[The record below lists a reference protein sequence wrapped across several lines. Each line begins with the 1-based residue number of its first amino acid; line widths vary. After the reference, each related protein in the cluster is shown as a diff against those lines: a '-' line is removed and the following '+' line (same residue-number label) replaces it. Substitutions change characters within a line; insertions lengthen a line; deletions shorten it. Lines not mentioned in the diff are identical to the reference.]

1 MYIKSDRSVVQVEKN
16 CIFDLQTLTMT
27 VKYLA
32 ISFIALSVSFVSC
45 NGRTEDQKNQ
55 ESNNVVDTTISKT
68 DSLAVATEDD
78 EVTYNLPSALQI
90 AYVFKKSGAGFIPT
104 LLNDDANFNKYN
116 TSNYKRAT
124 NFGIYSADLA
134 YCLFNKKYQESK
146 EYLKACKD
154 IGTHLGLNQ
163 AFESDNMAQRF
174 DKNIAN
180 EDSVVKIVSNVQL
193 KTDMMFEQNKQKH
206 ITVIAFAGAWTESM
220 YIAIEVYAKDKNKKV
235 LASLL
240 EQLLL
245 SETIIKA
252 LKSYQNSEPE
262 IPTLITSI
270 EIINS
275 QFNSIAAVK
284 AAMEK
289 EEELN
294 FNAMSVTDNELTKI
308 TESVKTLRA
317 SMVD

>member
-1 MYIKSDRSVVQVEKN
+1 
-16 CIFDLQTLTMT
+16 MT
-27 VKYLA
+27 VKFLA
-32 ISFIALSVSFVSC
+32 IPFFALSMALVSC
-45 NGRTEDQKNQ
+45 GGNTDEQKNQ
-55 ESNNVVDTTISKT
+55 ESIDGL
-68 DSLAVATEDD
+68 DSVSATPDSALVAEDN
-78 EVTYNLPSALQI
+78 EVSYNLPSALQI

-104 LLNDDANFNKYN
+104 LLNNKANSSKYN
-116 TSNYKRAT
+116 TSNYKRAV

-154 IGTHLGLNQ
+154 MGSFLGLNQ

-193 KTDMMFEQNKQKH
+193 KTDVMFEQNKQKH
-206 ITVIAFAGAWTESM
+206 ITVIAFTGAWTESM
-220 YIAIEVYAKDKNKKV
+220 YIAIEAYNKEKNKKV
-235 LASLL
+235 LGSLL

-252 LKSYQNSEPE
+252 LKNYQSAEPEMQTLIASIQKINSEFYA
-262 IPTLITSI
+262 IS
-270 EIINS
+270 
-275 QFNSIAAVK
+275 AVK
-284 AAMEK
+284 TAMEK
-289 EEELN
+289 DEEMD
-294 FNAMSVTDNELTKI
+294 FNAMSVTDNEFKTLS
-308 TESVKTLRA
+308 ESVKSLRT